1 MNEVCPPGP
10 WLDREMKGR
19 LTGMHLYEQ
28 WMSIKD
34 QLFEMK
40 YNILLYCMYM
50 AICGKVTQMILSIL
64 SLKMSILR
72 DTKNHEQTNIYAYH
86 MYV

>member
-1 MNEVCPPGP
+1 MEQTGPIMNEVCPPGP

-34 QLFEMK
+34 QLFEMN
-40 YNILLYCMYM
+40 YNILYVYGHLWE
-50 AICGKVTQMILSIL
+50 G
-64 SLKMSILR
+64 
-72 DTKNHEQTNIYAYH
+72 HTNDFINFVIENVNSQRYEKS
-86 MYV
+86 